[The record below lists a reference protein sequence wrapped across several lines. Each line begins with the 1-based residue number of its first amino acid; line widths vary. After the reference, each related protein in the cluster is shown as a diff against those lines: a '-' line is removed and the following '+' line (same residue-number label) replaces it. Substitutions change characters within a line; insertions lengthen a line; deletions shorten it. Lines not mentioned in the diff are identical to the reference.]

1 MPIELPLDDQ
11 EASTD
16 VDLRTQLIRFV
27 ITGAGSGV
35 LDFGLT
41 LIVQYG
47 FGAPEWLAKAIGFI
61 AGTTTAYL
69 VNRRWTFRAEPSTAR
84 FVAVALLYLVTFA
97 VQVGIYT
104 GLSRVW
110 PEEFLYSL
118 IAYVI
123 AQGTATVIN
132 FVVQRTVIFRIR

>member
-1 MPIELPLDDQ
+1 M
-11 EASTD
+11 
-16 VDLRTQLIRFV
+16 VRFV

-41 LIVQYG
+41 LLLQYG
-47 FGAPEWLAKAIGFI
+47 FGMPEWFAKAVGFI
-61 AGTTTAYL
+61 CGTTTAYL
-69 VNRRWTFRAEPSTAR
+69 INRRWTFAAEPSALR
-84 FVAVALLYLVTFA
+84 FVAVAVLYLVTFV

-110 PEEFLYSL
+110 EETFGYSL
-118 IAYVI
+118 AAFVI

-132 FVVQRTVIFRIR
+132 FGVQRTVIFKIR